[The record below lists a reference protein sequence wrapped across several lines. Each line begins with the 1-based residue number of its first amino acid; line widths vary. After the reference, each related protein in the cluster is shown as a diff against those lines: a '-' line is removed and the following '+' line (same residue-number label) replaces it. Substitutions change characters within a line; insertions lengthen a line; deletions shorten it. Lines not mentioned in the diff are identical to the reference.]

1 MVFALPTP
9 GNGPLLTTLRT
20 TWNTLNLPHPPAELT
35 EWIRGASPLST
46 NKEVVVAIATYFIV
60 IFGGRE
66 LMR

>member
-1 MVFALPTP
+1 MVSLPSP
-9 GNGPLLTTLRT
+9 GHGPLITAIRSI
-20 TWNTLNLPHPPAELT
+20 WNSLDLPKPSAEYYQ
-35 EWIRGASPLST
+35 WIRGATPLST